1 MEKLYPCHKFKNRDA
16 SPTPNGGS
24 SHSIRARATLGCQY
38 GRQIEHA
45 GNGCRSGE
53 IRIQFGPR
61 RRVHARHNQSDE
73 SIAGPS
79 ISRCAAPRDRCG
91 PPTQLSPIWFLYEDE
106 RLYFSIGLSSAKY
119 RQLRRD
125 PRIALCIDAGH
136 PDARA
141 VSISGTAELI
151 TDESPER
158 ADLEWRILRRY
169 HESDEDAHRYESEVA
184 EEGPSALVVV
194 SPERII
200 GWDYN

>member
-1 MEKLYPCHKFKNRDA
+1 MSGTTYQMN
-16 SPTPNGGS
+16 S
-24 SHSIRARATLGCQY
+24 SQVQEFLG
-38 GRQIEHA
+38 
-45 GNGCRSGE
+45 
-53 IRIQFGPR
+53 
-61 RRVHARHNQSDE
+61 
-73 SIAGPS
+73 
-79 ISRCAAPRDRCG
+79 APRHAIAAALRSDG
-91 PPTQLSPIWFLYEDE
+91 APQLSPIWFLYENE
-106 RLYFSIGLSSAKY
+106 RLYFSILLSSAKY

-158 ADLEWRILRRY
+158 TDLEWRILRRY
-169 HESDEDAHRYESEVA
+169 HETDEDARQYASSIEA
-184 EEGPSALVVV
+184 EGPSALVVV

>member
-1 MEKLYPCHKFKNRDA
+1 L
-16 SPTPNGGS
+16 
-24 SHSIRARATLGCQY
+24 
-38 GRQIEHA
+38 
-45 GNGCRSGE
+45 
-53 IRIQFGPR
+53 
-61 RRVHARHNQSDE
+61 
-73 SIAGPS
+73 
-79 ISRCAAPRDRCG
+79 
-91 PPTQLSPIWFLYEDE
+91 
-106 RLYFSIGLSSAKY
+106 LSSAKY

-158 ADLEWRILRRY
+158 TDLEWRILRRY
-169 HESDEDAHRYESEVA
+169 HETDEDAHRYESAVA
-184 EEGPSALVVV
+184 EDGPDALVVV